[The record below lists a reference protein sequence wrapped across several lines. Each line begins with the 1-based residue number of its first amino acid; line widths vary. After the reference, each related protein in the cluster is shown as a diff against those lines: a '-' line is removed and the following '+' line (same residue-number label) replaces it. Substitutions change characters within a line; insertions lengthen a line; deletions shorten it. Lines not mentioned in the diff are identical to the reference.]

1 MAKKFQL
8 SIPEPCHED
17 WDKMHP
23 SGKGRF
29 CDSCQKQVVDFS
41 SMSDMEIAQF
51 FKKPSTGSLC
61 GRFMSDQLERTI
73 EMPKKRI
80 PWLRYFFQIALPA
93 FLTTTKASAQ
103 GQVRMDMVKEKVQQ
117 EPDKVDCAKP
127 LGEQIAEAKHV
138 VSVADALAGRVL
150 RPLIKQ
156 VDTAKVNGRVVDE
169 NNKPVPFATVMVKG
183 TKVPVATDENGLFI
197 IIAKKG
203 DILEVS
209 RLGYQPIQIVCKEL
223 VTGDIVL
230 KESIIVNEEYMM
242 LKGMFSL
249 APPVKTKTN
258 INGKVIDEKGN
269 PVPFATVFIEEL
281 DKTIMADE
289 EGFFKVNPTKK
300 WYSMAL
306 NVSSAGFKNE
316 TAVVNAP
323 AAKKDTIY
331 IQLKANDILPEVKVV
346 AYPSV
351 SRKSYMLG
359 GAVTGVRVQTSF
371 IDTIKNFFT
380 KKMMPSVYPNPVGAG
395 ASLNIAVGQQEEG
408 MYVFD
413 LITANGQSVQKRELW
428 IDKDA
433 RVLNFE
439 VPAVSAG
446 VYFLRMQHK
455 QTGKATTEKIVVK

>member
-1 MAKKFQL
+1 MGKKFQL

-29 CDSCQKQVVDFS
+29 CDSCQKQVIDFS
-41 SMSDMEIAQF
+41 TMSDSEIAQF
-51 FKKPSTGSLC
+51 FKNPSTGSLC
-61 GRFMSDQLERTI
+61 GRFMTDQLERTI

-80 PWLRYFFQIALPA
+80 PWVKYFFQIALPA
-93 FLTTTKASAQ
+93 FLTTAKASAQ

-117 EPDKVDCAKP
+117 EPDKVDYAKP
-127 LGEQIAEAKHV
+127 LTGDTIVFQDKKKIKITGQVIDDRGDTLPFSV
-138 VSVADALAGRVL
+138 VR
-150 RPLIKQ
+150 IKR
-156 VDTAKVNGRVVDE
+156 TGL
-169 NNKPVPFATVMVKG
+169 G
-183 TKVPVATDENGLFI
+183 TKADELGRFEIMANNGDVLQIMATGN
-197 IIAKKG
+197 IAKEIVVG
-203 DILEVS
+203 DKKYAKNGNGADSENI
-209 RLGYQPIQIVCKEL
+209 G
-223 VTGDIVL
+223 TIVL
-230 KESIIVNEEYMM
+230 ETAIQGGIS
-242 LKGMFSL
+242 F
-249 APPVKTKTN
+249 APPPKIKVR
-258 INGKVIDEKGN
+258 INGKVVDEKGN
-269 PVPFATVFIEEL
+269 PVPFATVYIPDL
-281 DKTIMADE
+281 DRTIMADE
-289 EGFFKVNPTKK
+289 QGLFAVNPKKK
-300 WYSMAL
+300 WYKMTL
-306 NVSSAGFKNE
+306 DVSSAGFKTE
-316 TAVVNAP
+316 TAFVKAYD
-323 AAKKDTIY
+323 AKADTIY
-331 IQLKANDILPEVKVV
+331 IELEANDILPEVKVV

-359 GAVTGVRVQTSF
+359 GAVTGIRVQTSF